1 MTILPQELARIK
13 TAAESGDMNAQNHLG
28 WLFQSGNG
36 VTKNYVEAVKW
47 YRKAA
52 EQGLGDAAYNLEKME
67 IKP

>member
-1 MTILPQELARIK
+1 
-13 TAAESGDMNAQNHLG
+13 MNAQNHLG
-28 WLFQSGNG
+28 WLYQSGNG